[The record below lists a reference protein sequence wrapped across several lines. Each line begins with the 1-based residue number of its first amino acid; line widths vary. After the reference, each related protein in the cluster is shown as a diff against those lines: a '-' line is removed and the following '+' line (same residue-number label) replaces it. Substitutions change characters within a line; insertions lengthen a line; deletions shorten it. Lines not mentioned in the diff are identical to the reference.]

1 MIVSSP
7 VIIISNI
14 NNDIKIKN
22 NKRNTERTHAEIP
35 DIQPEK
41 ELGRSVS
48 VVWFAPVEIF
58 QNVGFTFTE
67 LLCWERCSNVLK
79 FTADPPWFG
88 SHILKPERGER
99 REEWG
104 ATGSCQPLRNVS
116 PAGST
121 HHDDQK
127 NSPEMS
133 SLIFI
138 LQTADCLHI
147 KTAGLQEIT
156 TQ

>member
-1 MIVSSP
+1 MI
-7 VIIISNI
+7 
-14 NNDIKIKN
+14 IKIKN
-22 NKRNTERTHAEIP
+22 NKRNTERTPAEIP

-99 REEWG
+99 REERG
-104 ATGSCQPLRNVS
+104 VESNRELSATVECQPSRI
-116 PAGST
+116 
-121 HHDDQK
+121 
-127 NSPEMS
+127 NSS
-133 SLIFI
+133 R
-138 LQTADCLHI
+138 
-147 KTAGLQEIT
+147 
-156 TQ
+156 